1 MNKPGGTF
9 QPRSLRGGKPGCSS
23 ASAMSWTRK
32 EKKNA
37 SSCIQWKKKNKSL
50 QSSVLFIITVLWKI
64 TDLLKEIFYLAQIS
78 FNNISKTKKL
88 PSISK
93 GQSFCFSLVF
103 FFSVSKSSSF
113 RDILKLLVVCDEQG
127 L

>member
-1 MNKPGGTF
+1 MTYFKTSQTSFPAIAHDLFVRNE
-9 QPRSLRGGKPGCSS
+9 LDEE
-23 ASAMSWTRK
+23 RK
-32 EKKNA
+32 EE
-37 SSCIQWKKKNKSL
+37 CIKLYTMEKEKQIFTEFR
-50 QSSVLFIITVLWKI
+50 FIYNYSPMENNVFAKGIF
-64 TDLLKEIFYLAQIS
+64 FYLAQIS

-103 FFSVSKSSSF
+103 FFAVSKSSSF

>member
-1 MNKPGGTF
+1 MTYFKTS
-9 QPRSLRGGKPGCSS
+9 Q
-23 ASAMSWTRK
+23 ASFPAIAHDLFVRNELDEEKKEECIKLYTMEK
-32 EKKNA
+32 EKQ
-37 SSCIQWKKKNKSL
+37 IFTEFR
-50 QSSVLFIITVLWKI
+50 FIYNYSPMENNGFAKGIF
-64 TDLLKEIFYLAQIS
+64 FYLAQIS

-103 FFSVSKSSSF
+103 FAVSKSSSF